1 MRVANENKNLFQ
13 HYHNHNK
20 VYHYCM
26 FSKISRIKLIFSQIE
41 NLCDVEKSRKI
52 FKFNNFAIKIV
63 KYWVMNRSII
73 LHYYDIFYF
82 QSLHDIYFDIET
94 CILLGIIFFLLNW
107 CWQFDKIAKGISFPS
122 LNCEK
127 TKKY

>member
-73 LHYYDIFYF
+73 LLRY
-82 QSLHDIYFDIET
+82 
-94 CILLGIIFFLLNW
+94 LLFSELTWYLLWYWNMHPSW
-107 CWQFDKIAKGISFPS
+107 NNLFSFKLMLTIWQNCKRHFISFS
-122 LNCEK
+122 ELRKN
-127 TKKY
+127 KKY